1 MNYSVIMP
9 TSMRIMYF
17 WKTRGKVLYVFHYV
31 SEVWQ
36 RVRAVS
42 RAVMSI
48 CESPSNITWSKPVSR
63 ANSRA
68 LLVAI
73 ASTSM
78 AMKGSMVFCK
88 RETMTCPISF
98 RITTTI
104 PALFSYANRAPSKFT
119 LYISLSGGCQQVGG
133 HPTSIMVEELWRLNS
148 RNLSFAWDNSWPRGT
163 VDFPSWRLFL
173 RFHITKKKKAWI
185 PVNSIGNVFDCWI
198 RNLDF
203 NPCLHQKLICI
214 LVWW

>member
-1 MNYSVIMP
+1 MSFTMCP
-9 TSMRIMYF
+9 KCDKEWELF
-17 WKTRGKVLYVFHYV
+17 L
-31 SEVWQ
+31 
-36 RVRAVS
+36 

-173 RFHITKKKKAWI
+173 RFHITPKKKKKR
-185 PVNSIGNVFDCWI
+185 GFQ
-198 RNLDF
+198 LT
-203 NPCLHQKLICI
+203 Q
-214 LVWW
+214 LVMSFIVE